1 MRLGR
6 TAAAAAVGIAVLAG
20 CSDGGT
26 ANETL
31 PPVTS
36 SAAPTSE
43 ALQPLGP
50 PDFPVPDE
58 AREKT
63 PEGVLAFTRYY
74 MDLTEHQLRSLDAKP
89 IRDLSRACE
98 VCDQLADG
106 YDADR
111 SAGYR
116 YEGDPLTIVSTGS
129 VVIEGDTGEVSFLL
143 NQPPVTLY
151 DSNNQ
156 LVAGRQSD
164 AYQLTGGLT
173 LEWDQALKGWLVTQ
187 LTADRL

>member
-6 TAAAAAVGIAVLAG
+6 ATAAAVVGIAVLAG
-20 CSDGGT
+20 CSNGET

-58 AREKT
+58 ARQKT
-63 PEGVLAFTRYY
+63 PEGVLAFTTYY
-74 MDLTEHQLRSLDAKP
+74 LRLTDHVLPSLDGSP
-89 IRDLSRACE
+89 LRDLSRNCEAC
-98 VCDQLADG
+98 DALAAG
-106 YDADR
+106 YEADR
-111 SAGYR
+111 AAGYR
-116 YEGDPLTIVSTGS
+116 YEAGELSINSTGTS
-129 VVIEGDTGEVSFLL
+129 VVEGDTGEISFLL
-143 NQPPVTLY
+143 TQPPVRVF

-156 LVAGRQSD
+156 LVSD
-164 AYQLTGGLT
+164 RETDTYQLSGGMVLQ
-173 LEWDQALKGWLVTQ
+173 WDAHRTTWLVTQ